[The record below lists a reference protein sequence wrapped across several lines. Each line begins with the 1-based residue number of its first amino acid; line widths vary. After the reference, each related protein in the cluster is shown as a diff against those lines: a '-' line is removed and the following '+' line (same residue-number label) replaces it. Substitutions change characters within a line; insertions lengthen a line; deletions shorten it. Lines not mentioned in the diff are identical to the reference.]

1 MVCQFVISYFL
12 SLSYHY
18 YRGETRVEDSG
29 AKVPINANE
38 NLPRELL
45 SPSTSGLS
53 VSTPPNQ
60 QYCTTAKRMQPP
72 LHYAEQS
79 WDEKQ
84 NEIFTFRFFKI
95 LYVSTLCF
103 SFFYFADLS
112 FSDLSFSFLD
122 PFFPFLLFFTF
133 FVVSGRL
140 WSSCYSFFDR
150 QNLFRVVGP
159 KETQRALLYW
169 SWSSCTWWRVHCF
182 HHVVFL
188 ALLLSCFFLHCFC
201 RIAFDSFSVC
211 FCHVLFLTLILLHC
225 FYHAAF
231 LALLLL
237 QWSCCIASVE
247 LLFCWSIQYSRFDLW
262 LCDFTLPFI
271 HKSYVLSGFYTGN
284 IFEI

>member
-1 MVCQFVISYFL
+1 MQTRICPENFCLRQRADFPSPHHQASNTALQQNGCNLRYTTQSNPEMKNRMK
-12 SLSYHY
+12 SL
-18 YRGETRVEDSG
+18 
-29 AKVPINANE
+29 
-38 NLPRELL
+38 LL
-45 SPSTSGLS
+45 GSL
-53 VSTPPNQ
+53 
-60 QYCTTAKRMQPP
+60 RF
-72 LHYAEQS
+72 
-79 WDEKQ
+79 
-84 NEIFTFRFFKI
+84 FTFLLFAFP
-95 LYVSTLCF
+95 
-103 SFFYFADLS
+103 FFYFADLS

-262 LCDFTLPFI
+262 PCDFTLPFI